1 MLLSITIVIIVN
13 IVVHKSLTVVE
24 DKLTISV
31 ELYDTLTQDQ
41 TEAFIAELKGQ
52 EIIQNIEFTSK
63 NQALLDFKKRFKDQE
78 KLITFVDSL
87 ESNPLYPSL
96 TLTTDKSE
104 NYEALKAYLEKDA
117 FNEIIREIQ
126 NQKDQSERIE
136 TFQNFKSSV
145 QKMGWGLAILF
156 GFISILTIYN
166 TIKIAIHHRKREIT
180 IMQLVGSS
188 HFHIILPFIVEGI
201 LYGLI
206 SLAVTLGVLA
216 LISFQ
221 LHTSSLP
228 FIRTLETF
236 MTGFYQNQKI
246 GIFLIQLISAV
257 SLGAVSSYAAI
268 YAHMK
273 RKRN

>member
-1 MLLSITIVIIVN
+1 M
-13 IVVHKSLTVVE
+13 E